1 VIIDGILILVA
12 AIIYTKYRDL
22 RAEVSRL
29 KQSHLQL
36 SEKFRQQSI
45 TLQTLLA
52 SEPSK
57 SPEQGI
63 DASTEETEFPELT
76 NEGTATA
83 PTAAAPAEPVP
94 EPVQQN
100 NNAADTSAHMLPV
113 NITSETRATEATPKA
128 VTFSLDTFIAK
139 NGLFWLGGLVLALG
153 GVFLARYAID
163 AGLLPPAVRL
173 ALGAVFGIGLVVGA
187 EFLSRHAERFN
198 IHTPLLSASIAS
210 GGFIT
215 CFAMTY
221 MAFANYQFV
230 GVTTGFMLLSAIALL
245 TMLFALKYGALLAAI
260 GMLGAYAVP
269 ALVSTGESNIL
280 ALLIYLS
287 LISLASV
294 FVANR
299 VAKTWLWAGSFIA
312 HFIWGFGAVL
322 LADKQDQWL
331 FLMFTIV
338 SLYSYV
344 GMAVLG
350 LRLQYTMQQPL
361 PIKTLLMPRKE
372 QLGAIFPVLLISV
385 FMLLSGFEWSH
396 VFITSILSALLCA
409 AAFRHSALDSWPYI
423 ALALAIV
430 ALFEIPVSD
439 SFDDASALFSS
450 MYLYVQ
456 TAVVAGLGFCF
467 FMLYRFPQRFSYL
480 LLLVL
485 VPTSFYGISYVLTPQ
500 SISSFVYPYWTLQL
514 LVIAALGFYLATKAT
529 QAMHKLTYVTL
540 ANSAITLCCTMLLS
554 ASTLTLALAAQITL
568 MTILANKYQLSLP
581 KWLFKIAVAA
591 VLFRLTLAPWLPS
604 YANETIFSLH
614 FTLVLYPVVFA
625 LFYIAWQQ
633 QKARAIKQWLT
644 GALLHL
650 AALFVSTESSYLMTG
665 EYPFGANMNF
675 SALVI
680 LAMNW
685 LVLAFVYAW
694 RSQLA
699 NNSQKLYQLAACLL
713 ILGAGWVH
721 LQLALFDNPWFHRV
735 SVGEEP
741 LINLLLPLYLVPTS
755 LILASIKFNLV
766 PKQLVKP
773 VLVLAGLGVF
783 LFVNASIRHAFNGE
797 FIQLTRGV
805 SDAMSQAELYTYS
818 IVWLIIASSVIV
830 VGKQRASR
838 PVIQGGFI
846 ILAAVVLKVFLVDTA
861 GLEGLYRALSY
872 IILGLSLVAIGWLF
886 QRLNAK
892 VVEQG

>member
-1 VIIDGILILVA
+1 
-12 AIIYTKYRDL
+12 
-22 RAEVSRL
+22 
-29 KQSHLQL
+29 
-36 SEKFRQQSI
+36 
-45 TLQTLLA
+45 
-52 SEPSK
+52 
-57 SPEQGI
+57 
-63 DASTEETEFPELT
+63 
-76 NEGTATA
+76 
-83 PTAAAPAEPVP
+83 
-94 EPVQQN
+94 
-100 NNAADTSAHMLPV
+100 
-113 NITSETRATEATPKA
+113 
-128 VTFSLDTFIAK
+128 
-139 NGLFWLGGLVLALG
+139 
-153 GVFLARYAID
+153 
-163 AGLLPPAVRL
+163 
-173 ALGAVFGIGLVVGA
+173 
-187 EFLSRHAERFN
+187 
-198 IHTPLLSASIAS
+198 
-210 GGFIT
+210 
-215 CFAMTY
+215 
-221 MAFANYQFV
+221 
-230 GVTTGFMLLSAIALL
+230 
-245 TMLFALKYGALLAAI
+245 
-260 GMLGAYAVP
+260 
-269 ALVSTGESNIL
+269 VSTGESNIL

-299 VAKTWLWAGSFIA
+299 VAKTWLWIGSFVA

-322 LADKQDQWL
+322 LADKQDQWV

-350 LRLQYTMQQPL
+350 LRLQYTMEQPL

-372 QLGAIFPVLLISV
+372 QLGAIFPLLLISV
-385 FMLLSGFEWSH
+385 FMLLSGFQWSH
-396 VFITSILSALLCA
+396 VVIVGILAVLLCT
-409 AAFRHSALDSWPYI
+409 AAFRHSALDSWPYV

-430 ALFEIPVSD
+430 ALFEMPVSE

-456 TAVVAGLGFCF
+456 IAVVAGLSFCL
-467 FMLYRFPQRFSYL
+467 FMLFRFPQRFSYL

-500 SISSFVYPYWTLQL
+500 SISTFVYPYWTLQL

-604 YANETIFSLH
+604 YANETIFSIH

-633 QKARAIKQWLT
+633 QKEHVIKQWLT

-650 AALFVSTESSYLMTG
+650 AALFVTTESSYLITG
-665 EYPFGANMNF
+665 DFPFGSNMSF

-699 NNSQKLYQLAACLL
+699 NTSKKLYQLAACLL
-713 ILGAGWVH
+713 TLGAAWVH
-721 LQLALFDNPWFHRV
+721 LQLVVFDNPWFYPV
-735 SVGEEP
+735 SVGEYP
-741 LINLLLPLYLVPTS
+741 LINLLLPLYLVPAL
-755 LILASIKFNLV
+755 LILAAIKFNLL
-766 PKQLVKP
+766 PKQIVKP
-773 VLVLAGLGVF
+773 VLVLAGLGLF
-783 LFVNASIRHAFNGE
+783 LFVNASIRHTFNGE
-797 FIQLTRGV
+797 FIQLTRAFGDV
-805 SDAMSQAELYTYS
+805 MTQAELYTYS
-818 IVWLIIASSVIV
+818 IVWLVIASSVIV
-830 VGKQRASR
+830 LGKQRASN
-838 PVIQGGFI
+838 PFIQGGFI
-846 ILAAVVLKVFLVDTA
+846 ILAAVVLKVFLVDSA

-886 QRLNAK
+886 QRLSAK
-892 VVEQG
+892 VVEQV